1 MKWGVSV
8 KEVIAKATDVEV
20 LYGDH
25 AALDKINMSVN
36 RGDIYA
42 LVGKNGA
49 GKTTLLRLFTGQN
62 APDYGKIELF
72 GETTVAGLNKA
83 RRRTGAIIE
92 TPAFYPFFSAE
103 RNLEYYRIQRG
114 ISDKSVVERVLRET
128 GLYEAKD
135 KKFKN
140 YSLGMKQRLG
150 IALALMHD
158 PEFLILDE
166 PINGLDP
173 AGIVE
178 MRKLMLRLNK
188 ENNLT
193 IIISSHILS
202 ELANMATCYG
212 FIDHGIILKEMTAEE
227 LSNQERSHI
236 KLHTSNGAAMADLL
250 SSDLQLNAEYVS
262 DEDIIYIYLNAEE
275 SYPTEKISRFVFEQG
290 QELYSLEIVKSTLED
305 YFIELLG
312 GTTIE

>member
-1 MKWGVSV
+1 MA
-8 KEVIAKATDVEV
+8 EVIAKATDVEV
-20 LYGDH
+20 IYGDKP
-25 AALDKINMSVN
+25 ALDKINMSVKK
-36 RGDIYA
+36 GDIYA
-42 LVGKNGA
+42 LIGKQA
-49 GKTTLLRLFTGQN
+49 EKCRFSCAVFTGQN
-62 APDYGKIELF
+62 APDYGNIELF
-72 GETTVAGLNKA
+72 GKKGTHGLNEA
-83 RRRTGAIIE
+83 RKRTGAIIE

-114 ISDKSVVERVLRET
+114 IDDPSIVETVLKET

-140 YSLGMKQRLG
+140 FSLGMKQRLG
-150 IALALMHD
+150 IALSLMHD

-188 ENNLT
+188 ENGLT

-212 FIDHGIILKEMTAEE
+212 FIDHGQILQEMSAEE
-227 LSNQERSHI
+227 LEAKEKSYVKVR
-236 KLHTSNGAAMADLL
+236 TSNGEKAAEYL
-250 SSDLQLNAEYVS
+250 SKELQLDASYNA
-262 DEDIIYIYLNAEE
+262 DDDTIYIYFENNAV
-275 SYPTEKISRFVFEQG
+275 YPTEKISRFLFEKG
-290 QELYSLEIVKSTLED
+290 YDLYSLEIVKTTLED
-305 YFIELLG
+305 FFIELLG

>member
-1 MKWGVSV
+1 MA
-8 KEVIAKATDVEV
+8 EVIAKATDVEV
-20 LYGDH
+20 IYGDKP
-25 AALDKINMSVN
+25 ALDKINMSVKK
-36 RGDIYA
+36 GDIYA
-42 LVGKNGA
+42 LIGKNGA

-62 APDYGKIELF
+62 APDYGSIELF
-72 GETTVAGLNKA
+72 GKKGTHGLNEA
-83 RRRTGAIIE
+83 RKRTGAIIE

-114 ISDKSVVERVLRET
+114 IDDPSIVETVLKET

-140 YSLGMKQRLG
+140 FSLGMKQRLG
-150 IALALMHD
+150 IALSLMHD

-188 ENNLT
+188 ENGLT

-202 ELANMATCYG
+202 ELANMVTCYG
-212 FIDHGIILKEMTAEE
+212 FIDHGQILQEMSAEE
-227 LSNQERSHI
+227 LEAKEKSYVKMR
-236 KLHTSNGAAMADLL
+236 TSNGEKAAECL
-250 SSDLQLNAEYVS
+250 SKELQLDASYNA
-262 DEDIIYIYLNAEE
+262 DDDTIYIYFENNTV
-275 SYPTEKISRFVFEQG
+275 YPTEKISRFLFEKG
-290 QELYSLEIVKSTLED
+290 YDLYSLEIVKTTLED
-305 YFIELLG
+305 FFIELLG

>member
-1 MKWGVSV
+1 MA
-8 KEVIAKATDVEV
+8 EVIAKATDVEV
-20 LYGDH
+20 IYGDKP
-25 AALDKINMSVN
+25 ALDKINMSVKK
-36 RGDIYA
+36 GDIYA
-42 LVGKNGA
+42 LIGKNGA

-62 APDYGKIELF
+62 APDYGSIELF
-72 GETTVAGLNKA
+72 GKKGTHGLNEA
-83 RRRTGAIIE
+83 RYRTGAIIE

-114 ISDKSVVERVLRET
+114 IDDPSIVETVLKET

-140 YSLGMKQRLG
+140 FSLGMKQRLG
-150 IALALMHD
+150 IALSLMHD

-178 MRKLMLRLNK
+178 MRKLMRLNK
-188 ENNLT
+188 ENGLT

-212 FIDHGIILKEMTAEE
+212 FIDHGQILQEMSAEE
-227 LSNQERSHI
+227 LEAKEKSYV
-236 KLHTSNGAAMADLL
+236 KVHTSDGEKAAESL
-250 SSDLQLNAEYVS
+250 SKELQLDASYNA
-262 DEDIIYIYLNAEE
+262 DDDTIYIYFENNTV
-275 SYPTEKISRFVFEQG
+275 YPTEEISRFLFEKG
-290 QELYSLEIVKSTLED
+290 YDLYSLEIVKTTLED
-305 YFIELLG
+305 FFIELLG

>member
-1 MKWGVSV
+1 MA
-8 KEVIAKATDVEV
+8 EVIAKATDVEV
-20 LYGDH
+20 IYGDKP
-25 AALDKINMSVN
+25 ALDKINMSVKK
-36 RGDIYA
+36 GDIYA
-42 LVGKNGA
+42 LIGKNGA

-62 APDYGKIELF
+62 APDYGSIELF
-72 GETTVAGLNKA
+72 GKKGTHGLNEA
-83 RRRTGAIIE
+83 RKRTGAIIE

-114 ISDKSVVERVLRET
+114 IDDPSIVET

-140 YSLGMKQRLG
+140 FSLGMKQRLG
-150 IALALMHD
+150 IALSLMHD

-188 ENNLT
+188 ENGLT

-212 FIDHGIILKEMTAEE
+212 FIDHGQILQEMSAEE
-227 LSNQERSHI
+227 LEAKEKSYVKMR
-236 KLHTSNGAAMADLL
+236 TSNGEKAAECL
-250 SSDLQLNAEYVS
+250 SKELQLDASYNA
-262 DEDIIYIYLNAEE
+262 DDDTIYIYFENNTV
-275 SYPTEKISRFVFEQG
+275 YPTEKISRFLFEKG
-290 QELYSLEIVKSTLED
+290 YDLYSLEIVKTTLED
-305 YFIELLG
+305 FFIELLG

>member
-1 MKWGVSV
+1 MD
-8 KEVIAKATDVEV
+8 EVIARATDVEV
-20 LYGDH
+20 IYGDH
-25 AALDKINMSVN
+25 PALNKVNMSVKK
-36 RGDIYA
+36 GEIYA

-62 APDYGKIELF
+62 SPDYGTIELF
-72 GETTVAGLNKA
+72 GRTGTTGLNKA
-83 RRRTGAIIE
+83 RHRTGAIIE
-92 TPAFYPFFSAE
+92 TPAFYPFYSAE
-103 RNLEYYRIQRG
+103 KNLEYYRIQRG
-114 ISDKSVVERVLRET
+114 IEDRDVVERALKET
-128 GLYEAKD
+128 GLYEARN

-150 IALALMHD
+150 IALSLMHD

-173 AGIVE
+173 AGIVD
-178 MRKLMLRLNK
+178 MRKLLLHLNR
-188 ENNLT
+188 ENGLT

-212 FIDHGIILKEMTAEE
+212 FIDNGVILKEMTAAE
-227 LSNQERSHI
+227 LDAKEQSYI
-236 KLHTSNGAAMADLL
+236 KIKTSNGKRASEELKNSLDLDA
-250 SSDLQLNAEYVS
+250 SYSE
-262 DEDIIYIYLNAEE
+262 EDDAIYINFQNDEF
-275 SYPTEKISRFVFEQG
+275 YPTEKISRFIFEHDYD
-290 QELYSLEIVKSTLED
+290 LYSLEIMKSTLED

>member
-1 MKWGVSV
+1 MA
-8 KEVIAKATDVEV
+8 EVIAKATDVEV
-20 LYGDH
+20 IYGDKP
-25 AALDKINMSVN
+25 ALDKINMSVKK
-36 RGDIYA
+36 GDIYA
-42 LVGKNGA
+42 LIGKNGA

-62 APDYGKIELF
+62 APDYGSIELF
-72 GETTVAGLNKA
+72 GKKGTHGLNEA
-83 RRRTGAIIE
+83 RKRTGAIIE

-114 ISDKSVVERVLRET
+114 IDDPSVVETVLKET

-140 YSLGMKQRLG
+140 FSLGMKQRLG
-150 IALALMHD
+150 IALSLMHD

-188 ENNLT
+188 EKGLT

-202 ELANMATCYG
+202 ELANMATYYG
-212 FIDHGIILKEMTAEE
+212 FIDHGQILQEMSAEE
-227 LSNQERSHI
+227 LEAKEKSYVKVRTSDGEKAAER
-236 KLHTSNGAAMADLL
+236 L
-250 SSDLQLNAEYVS
+250 SKELQLDASYNA
-262 DEDIIYIYLNAEE
+262 DDDTIYIYFENNTV
-275 SYPTEKISRFVFEQG
+275 YPTEKISRFLFEKG
-290 QELYSLEIVKSTLED
+290 YDLYSLEIVKTTLED
-305 YFIELLG
+305 FFIELLG

>member
-1 MKWGVSV
+1 MA
-8 KEVIAKATDVEV
+8 EVIAKATDVEV
-20 LYGDH
+20 IYGDKP
-25 AALDKINMSVN
+25 ALDKINMSVKK
-36 RGDIYA
+36 GDIYA
-42 LVGKNGA
+42 LIGKNGA

-62 APDYGKIELF
+62 APDYGSIELF
-72 GETTVAGLNKA
+72 GKKGTHGLNEA
-83 RRRTGAIIE
+83 RKRTGAIIE

-114 ISDKSVVERVLRET
+114 IDDPSIVETVLKET

-140 YSLGMKQRLG
+140 FSLGMKQRLG
-150 IALALMHD
+150 IALSLMHD

-188 ENNLT
+188 ENGLT

-212 FIDHGIILKEMTAEE
+212 FIDHGQILQEMSAEE
-227 LSNQERSHI
+227 LEAKEKSYV
-236 KLHTSNGAAMADLL
+236 KVHTSDGEKAAESL
-250 SSDLQLNAEYVS
+250 SKELQLDASYNA
-262 DEDIIYIYLNAEE
+262 DDDTIYIENNTVYQTEE
-275 SYPTEKISRFVFEQG
+275 ISRFLFEKG
-290 QELYSLEIVKSTLED
+290 YDLYSLEIVKTTLED
-305 YFIELLG
+305 FFIELLG

>member
-1 MKWGVSV
+1 MA
-8 KEVIAKATDVEV
+8 EVIAKATDVEV
-20 LYGDH
+20 IYGDKP
-25 AALDKINMSVN
+25 ALDKINMSVKK
-36 RGDIYA
+36 GDIYA
-42 LVGKNGA
+42 LIGKNGA

-62 APDYGKIELF
+62 APDYGSIELF
-72 GETTVAGLNKA
+72 GKKGTHGLNEA
-83 RRRTGAIIE
+83 RKRTGAIIE

-114 ISDKSVVERVLRET
+114 ITDKGIVEKVLKET

-140 YSLGMKQRLG
+140 FSLGMKQRLG
-150 IALALMHD
+150 IALSLMHD

-188 ENNLT
+188 ENGLT

-212 FIDHGIILKEMTAEE
+212 FIDHGQILQEMSAEE
-227 LSNQERSHI
+227 LEAKEKSYVKVR
-236 KLHTSNGAAMADLL
+236 TSNADKAAEDLAQEL
-250 SSDLQLNAEYVS
+250 RLDASYHSD
-262 DEDIIYIYLNAEE
+262 DDTIYIYFKDNIV
-275 SYPTEKISRFVFEQG
+275 YPTEKISRFLFEQSYD
-290 QELYSLEIVKSTLED
+290 LYSLEIVKTTLED
-305 YFIELLG
+305 FFIELLG

>member
-1 MKWGVSV
+1 M
-8 KEVIAKATDVEV
+8 EEIIAKAIDVEV
-20 LYGDH
+20 LYGDK
-25 AALDKINMSVN
+25 AACDKINMSVK

-62 APDYGKIELF
+62 APDYGRIELF
-72 GETTVAGLNKA
+72 GESTTSGLNKA
-83 RRRTGAIIE
+83 RSRTGAIIE

-114 ISDKSVVERVLRET
+114 IENPAVIERVLRDT
-128 GLYEAKD
+128 GLYEARN

-140 YSLGMKQRLG
+140 FSLGMKQRLG

-178 MRKLMLRLNK
+178 MRKLMLKLNK
-188 ENNLT
+188 EKQLT

-212 FIDHGIILKEMTAEE
+212 FIDNGVIKKEMTAEE
-227 LSNQERSHI
+227 LEQLEHSTI
-236 KLHTSNGAAMADLL
+236 KIKTNDNDAVRKLL
-250 SSDLQLNAEYVS
+250 TDTLELSAELSEDENAILIQDASSDSEA
-262 DEDIIYIYLNAEE
+262 D
-275 SYPTEKISRFVFEQG
+275 YPTEKISRLIVEKG
-290 QELYSLEIVKSTLED
+290 YDLYSLEIIKSTLED

>member
-1 MKWGVSV
+1 MD
-8 KEVIAKATDVEV
+8 EIIAKATDVEV
-20 LYGDH
+20 IYGDH
-25 AALDKINMSVN
+25 AALNKINMSVKK
-36 RGDIYA
+36 GDIYA

-62 APDYGKIELF
+62 APDYGSIELF
-72 GETTVAGLNKA
+72 GKTGTSGLNNA
-83 RRRTGAIIE
+83 RHRTGAIIE

-114 ISDKSVVERVLRET
+114 ISDSGVVERVLKET
-128 GLYEAKD
+128 GLYEARD
-135 KKFKN
+135 KKFRD

-173 AGIVE
+173 AGIVD
-178 MRKLMLRLNK
+178 MRKLMLKLNK
-188 ENNLT
+188 EKGLT

-212 FIDHGIILKEMTAEE
+212 FIDNGEILKEMTAAE
-227 LSNQERSHI
+227 LDAVEQSYI
-236 KLHTSNGAAMADLL
+236 KLRTSNGADAA
-250 SSDLQLNAEYVS
+250 
-262 DEDIIYIYLNAEE
+262 EDIKEELKLDASYSADDDTIYIHFKNNEI
-275 SYPTEKISRFVFEQG
+275 YPTEKLSRFIFEKNYD
-290 QELYSLEIVKSTLED
+290 LYLLEIVKATLED

-312 GTTIE
+312 DKTIA

>member
-1 MKWGVSV
+1 MA
-8 KEVIAKATDVEV
+8 EVIAKATDVEV
-20 LYGDH
+20 IYGDKP
-25 AALDKINMSVN
+25 ALDKINMSVKK
-36 RGDIYA
+36 GDIYA
-42 LVGKNGA
+42 LIGKNGA

-62 APDYGKIELF
+62 APDYGSIELF
-72 GETTVAGLNKA
+72 GKKGTHGLNEA
-83 RRRTGAIIE
+83 RKRTGAIIE

-114 ISDKSVVERVLRET
+114 IDNPSVVETVLKET
-128 GLYEAKD
+128 GLYDAKD

-140 YSLGMKQRLG
+140 FSLGMKQRLG
-150 IALALMHD
+150 IALSLMHD

-188 ENNLT
+188 ENGLT

-212 FIDHGIILKEMTAEE
+212 FIDHGQILQEMSAEE
-227 LSNQERSHI
+227 LEAKEKSYVKIR
-236 KLHTSNGAAMADLL
+236 TSNADKAAEDLAQEL
-250 SSDLQLNAEYVS
+250 RLNASYHS
-262 DEDIIYIYLNAEE
+262 DDDTIYIYFKDNIV
-275 SYPTEKISRFVFEQG
+275 YPTEKISRFLFEQG
-290 QELYSLEIVKSTLED
+290 YDLYSLEIVKTTLED
-305 YFIELLG
+305 FFIELLG

>member
-1 MKWGVSV
+1 MA
-8 KEVIAKATDVEV
+8 EVIAKATDVEV
-20 LYGDH
+20 IYGDKP
-25 AALDKINMSVN
+25 ALDKINMSVKK
-36 RGDIYA
+36 GDIYA
-42 LVGKNGA
+42 LIGKNGA

-62 APDYGKIELF
+62 APDYGSIELF
-72 GETTVAGLNKA
+72 GKKGTHGLNKA
-83 RRRTGAIIE
+83 RKRTGAIIE

-114 ISDKSVVERVLRET
+114 IDDPSIVETVLKET

-140 YSLGMKQRLG
+140 FSLGMKQRLG
-150 IALALMHD
+150 IALSLMHD

-188 ENNLT
+188 ENGLT

-212 FIDHGIILKEMTAEE
+212 FIDHGQILQEMSAEE
-227 LSNQERSHI
+227 LEAKEKSYVKIR
-236 KLHTSNGAAMADLL
+236 TSNADKAAEDLAQEL
-250 SSDLQLNAEYVS
+250 RLDASYHSD
-262 DEDIIYIYLNAEE
+262 DDTIYIYFKDNIV
-275 SYPTEKISRFVFEQG
+275 YPTEKISRFLFEQG
-290 QELYSLEIVKSTLED
+290 YDLYSLEIVKTTLED
-305 YFIELLG
+305 FFIELLG

>member
-1 MKWGVSV
+1 MA
-8 KEVIAKATDVEV
+8 EVIAKATDVEV
-20 LYGDH
+20 IYGDKP
-25 AALDKINMSVN
+25 ALDKINMSVKK
-36 RGDIYA
+36 GDIYA
-42 LVGKNGA
+42 LIGKNGA

-62 APDYGKIELF
+62 APDYGNIELF
-72 GETTVAGLNKA
+72 GKKGTHGLNEA
-83 RRRTGAIIE
+83 RKRTGAIIE

-114 ISDKSVVERVLRET
+114 IDDPSIVETVLKET

-140 YSLGMKQRLG
+140 FSLGMKQRLG
-150 IALALMHD
+150 IALSLMHD

-188 ENNLT
+188 ENGLT

-212 FIDHGIILKEMTAEE
+212 FIDHGQILQEMSAEE
-227 LSNQERSHI
+227 LEAKEKSYVKVR
-236 KLHTSNGAAMADLL
+236 TSNGEKAAEYL
-250 SSDLQLNAEYVS
+250 SKELQLDNA
-262 DEDIIYIYLNAEE
+262 DDDTIYIYFENNAV
-275 SYPTEKISRFVFEQG
+275 YPTEKISRFLFEKG
-290 QELYSLEIVKSTLED
+290 YDLYSLEIVKTTLED
-305 YFIELLG
+305 FFIELLG

>member
-1 MKWGVSV
+1 MA
-8 KEVIAKATDVEV
+8 EVIAKATDVEV
-20 LYGDH
+20 IYGDKP
-25 AALDKINMSVN
+25 ALDKINMSVKK
-36 RGDIYA
+36 GDIYA
-42 LVGKNGA
+42 LIGKNGA

-62 APDYGKIELF
+62 APDYGSTELF
-72 GETTVAGLNKA
+72 GKKGTHGLNEA
-83 RRRTGAIIE
+83 RKRTGAIIE

-114 ISDKSVVERVLRET
+114 IDNPSVVETVLKET

-140 YSLGMKQRLG
+140 FSLGMKQRLG
-150 IALALMHD
+150 IALSLMHD

-188 ENNLT
+188 ENGLT

-212 FIDHGIILKEMTAEE
+212 FIDHGQILQEMSAEE
-227 LSNQERSHI
+227 LEAKEKSYVKIR
-236 KLHTSNGAAMADLL
+236 TSNADKAAEDLAQEL
-250 SSDLQLNAEYVS
+250 RLDASYHSD
-262 DEDIIYIYLNAEE
+262 DDTIYIYFKDNIV
-275 SYPTEKISRFVFEQG
+275 YPTEKISRFLFEQG
-290 QELYSLEIVKSTLED
+290 YDLYSLEIVKTTLED
-305 YFIELLG
+305 FFIELLG

>member
-1 MKWGVSV
+1 MA
-8 KEVIAKATDVEV
+8 EVIAKATDVEV
-20 LYGDH
+20 IYGDKP
-25 AALDKINMSVN
+25 ALDKINMSVKK
-36 RGDIYA
+36 GDIYA
-42 LVGKNGA
+42 LIGKNGA

-62 APDYGKIELF
+62 APDYGSIELF
-72 GETTVAGLNKA
+72 GKKGTHGLNEA
-83 RRRTGAIIE
+83 RKRTGAIIE

-114 ISDKSVVERVLRET
+114 IDDPSIVKTVLKET

-140 YSLGMKQRLG
+140 FSLGMKQRLG
-150 IALALMHD
+150 IALSLMHD

-188 ENNLT
+188 ENGLT

-212 FIDHGIILKEMTAEE
+212 FIDHGQILQEMSADELEAKEKSYVKVRTSDGEKAAECLSQE
-227 LSNQERSHI
+227 L
-236 KLHTSNGAAMADLL
+236 KLDASYNAD
-250 SSDLQLNAEYVS
+250 DVTMV
-262 DEDIIYIYLNAEE
+262 
-275 SYPTEKISRFVFEQG
+275 YPTEKISRFLFEKG
-290 QELYSLEIVKSTLED
+290 YDLYSLEIVKTTLED
-305 YFIELLG
+305 FFIELLG

>member
-1 MKWGVSV
+1 MA
-8 KEVIAKATDVEV
+8 EVIAKATDVEV
-20 LYGDH
+20 IYGDKP
-25 AALDKINMSVN
+25 ALDKINMSVKK
-36 RGDIYA
+36 GDIYA
-42 LVGKNGA
+42 LIGKNGA

-62 APDYGKIELF
+62 APDYGSIELF
-72 GETTVAGLNKA
+72 GKGTHGLNEA
-83 RRRTGAIIE
+83 RKRTGAIIE

-114 ISDKSVVERVLRET
+114 IDDPSIVETVLKET

-140 YSLGMKQRLG
+140 FSLGMKQRLG
-150 IALALMHD
+150 IALSLMHD

-188 ENNLT
+188 ENGLT

-212 FIDHGIILKEMTAEE
+212 FIDHGQILQEMSAEE
-227 LSNQERSHI
+227 LEAKEKSYVKVR
-236 KLHTSNGAAMADLL
+236 TSNGEKAAEYL
-250 SSDLQLNAEYVS
+250 SKELQLDASYNA
-262 DEDIIYIYLNAEE
+262 DDDTIYIYFENNAV
-275 SYPTEKISRFVFEQG
+275 YPTEKISRFLFEKG
-290 QELYSLEIVKSTLED
+290 YDLYSLEIAKTTLED
-305 YFIELLG
+305 FFIELLG

>member
-1 MKWGVSV
+1 MA
-8 KEVIAKATDVEV
+8 EVIAKATDVEV
-20 LYGDH
+20 IYGDKP
-25 AALDKINMSVN
+25 ALDKINMSVKK
-36 RGDIYA
+36 GDIYA
-42 LVGKNGA
+42 LIGKNGA

-62 APDYGKIELF
+62 APDYGSIELF
-72 GETTVAGLNKA
+72 GKKGTHGLNEA
-83 RRRTGAIIE
+83 RKRTGAIIE

-114 ISDKSVVERVLRET
+114 IDNPSVVETVLKET

-140 YSLGMKQRLG
+140 FSLGMKQRLG
-150 IALALMHD
+150 IALSLMHD

-188 ENNLT
+188 ENGLT

-212 FIDHGIILKEMTAEE
+212 FIDHGQILQEMSAEE
-227 LSNQERSHI
+227 LEAKEKSYVKIR
-236 KLHTSNGAAMADLL
+236 TSNADKAAEDLAQEL
-250 SSDLQLNAEYVS
+250 RLDASYHSD
-262 DEDIIYIYLNAEE
+262 DDTIYIYFKDNIV
-275 SYPTEKISRFVFEQG
+275 YPTEKISRFLFEQG
-290 QELYSLEIVKSTLED
+290 YDLYSLEIVKTTLED
-305 YFIELLG
+305 FFIELLG

>member
-1 MKWGVSV
+1 MA
-8 KEVIAKATDVEV
+8 EVIAKATDVEV
-20 LYGDH
+20 IYGDKP
-25 AALDKINMSVN
+25 ALDKINMSVKK
-36 RGDIYA
+36 GDIYA
-42 LVGKNGA
+42 LIGKNGA

-62 APDYGKIELF
+62 APDYGSIELF
-72 GETTVAGLNKA
+72 GKKGTHGLNEA
-83 RRRTGAIIE
+83 RKRTGAIIE

-114 ISDKSVVERVLRET
+114 IKDPSVVETVLKET

-140 YSLGMKQRLG
+140 FSLGMKQRLG
-150 IALALMHD
+150 IALSLMHD

-188 ENNLT
+188 ENGLT

-212 FIDHGIILKEMTAEE
+212 FIDHGQILQEMSADELEAKEK
-227 LSNQERSHI
+227 SYVKVR
-236 KLHTSNGAAMADLL
+236 TSDGEKA
-250 SSDLQLNAEYVS
+250 VS
-262 DEDIIYIYLNAEE
+262 YL
-275 SYPTEKISRFVFEQG
+275 KR
-290 QELYSLEIVKSTLED
+290 D
-305 YFIELLG
+305 
-312 GTTIE
+312 TICTHWRL

>member
-1 MKWGVSV
+1 MA
-8 KEVIAKATDVEV
+8 ETIAKATDVEV
-20 LYGDH
+20 IYGDKP
-25 AALDKINMSVN
+25 ALDKINMSVKK
-36 RGDIYA
+36 GDIYA
-42 LVGKNGA
+42 LIGKNGA

-62 APDYGKIELF
+62 APDYGSIELF
-72 GETTVAGLNKA
+72 GQTGTHGLNEA
-83 RRRTGAIIE
+83 RKRTGAIIE

-114 ISDKSVVERVLRET
+114 IDDPSIVETVLKET

-140 YSLGMKQRLG
+140 FSLGMKQRLG
-150 IALALMHD
+150 IALSLMHD

-188 ENNLT
+188 ENGLT

-212 FIDHGIILKEMTAEE
+212 FIDHGQILQEMSAEE
-227 LSNQERSHI
+227 LEAKEKS
-236 KLHTSNGAAMADLL
+236 
-250 SSDLQLNAEYVS
+250 YV
-262 DEDIIYIYLNAEE
+262 
-275 SYPTEKISRFVFEQG
+275 K
-290 QELYSLEIVKSTLED
+290 
-305 YFIELLG
+305 
-312 GTTIE
+312 

>member
-1 MKWGVSV
+1 MA
-8 KEVIAKATDVEV
+8 EVIAKATDVEV
-20 LYGDH
+20 IYGDKP
-25 AALDKINMSVN
+25 ALDKINMSVKK
-36 RGDIYA
+36 GDIYA
-42 LVGKNGA
+42 LIGKNGA

-62 APDYGKIELF
+62 APDYGSIELF
-72 GETTVAGLNKA
+72 GKKGTHGLNEA
-83 RRRTGAIIE
+83 RKRTGAIIE

-114 ISDKSVVERVLRET
+114 IDDPSIVETVLKET

-140 YSLGMKQRLG
+140 FSLGMKQRLG
-150 IALALMHD
+150 IALSLMHD

-188 ENNLT
+188 ENGLT

-212 FIDHGIILKEMTAEE
+212 FIDHGQNLQEMSAEE
-227 LSNQERSHI
+227 LEAKEKSYVKMR
-236 KLHTSNGAAMADLL
+236 TSNGEKAAECL
-250 SSDLQLNAEYVS
+250 SKELQLDASYNA
-262 DEDIIYIYLNAEE
+262 DDDTIYIYFENNTV
-275 SYPTEKISRFVFEQG
+275 YPTEKISRFLFEKG
-290 QELYSLEIVKSTLED
+290 YDLYSLEIVKTTLED
-305 YFIELLG
+305 FFIELLG

>member
-1 MKWGVSV
+1 M
-8 KEVIAKATDVEV
+8 EEIIAKAIDVEV
-20 LYGDH
+20 LYGEH
-25 AALDKINMSVN
+25 AACDKINMSVK

-62 APDYGKIELF
+62 APDYGSIELF
-72 GETTVAGLNKA
+72 GEHTAAGLNRA
-83 RRRTGAIIE
+83 RGRTGAIIE

-103 RNLEYYRIQRG
+103 KNLEYYRIQRG
-114 ISDKSVVERVLRET
+114 IRDPYVVERVLRET
-128 GLYEAKD
+128 GLYEARN

-140 YSLGMKQRLG
+140 FSLGMKQRLG

-178 MRKLMLRLNK
+178 MRRLMLRLNK
-188 ENNLT
+188 EKQLT

-212 FIDHGIILKEMTAEE
+212 FIDHGVIKKEMTAEE
-227 LSNQERSHI
+227 LSRLEHPKIQVRTNDNSAVMQIITDTFHLQTELSENGDAFLIRNQS
-236 KLHTSNGAAMADLL
+236 TN
-250 SSDLQLNAEYVS
+250 SDSELPF
-262 DEDIIYIYLNAEE
+262 
-275 SYPTEKISRFVFEQG
+275 PTEQISRLIVEQG
-290 QELYSLEIVKSTLED
+290 YDLYTIEIMKSTLED

>member
-1 MKWGVSV
+1 MA
-8 KEVIAKATDVEV
+8 EVIAKATDVEV
-20 LYGDH
+20 IYGDKP
-25 AALDKINMSVN
+25 ALDKINMSVKK
-36 RGDIYA
+36 GDIYA
-42 LVGKNGA
+42 LIGKNGA

-62 APDYGKIELF
+62 APDYGIIELF
-72 GETTVAGLNKA
+72 GKKGTHGLNEA
-83 RRRTGAIIE
+83 RKRTGAIIE

-114 ISDKSVVERVLRET
+114 IDDPSIVETVLKET

-140 YSLGMKQRLG
+140 FSLGMKQRLG
-150 IALALMHD
+150 IALSLMHD

-188 ENNLT
+188 ENGLT

-212 FIDHGIILKEMTAEE
+212 FIDHGQILQEMSAEE
-227 LSNQERSHI
+227 LEAKEKSYVKVQILEMVL
-236 KLHTSNGAAMADLL
+236 KLRAVM
-250 SSDLQLNAEYVS
+250 
-262 DEDIIYIYLNAEE
+262 
-275 SYPTEKISRFVFEQG
+275 F
-290 QELYSLEIVKSTLED
+290 
-305 YFIELLG
+305 
-312 GTTIE
+312 

>member
-1 MKWGVSV
+1 MA
-8 KEVIAKATDVEV
+8 EVIAKATDVEV
-20 LYGDH
+20 IYGDKP
-25 AALDKINMSVN
+25 ALDKINMSVKK
-36 RGDIYA
+36 GDIYA
-42 LVGKNGA
+42 LIGKNGA

-62 APDYGKIELF
+62 APDYGSIELF
-72 GETTVAGLNKA
+72 GKKGTHGLNEA
-83 RRRTGAIIE
+83 RKRTGAIIE

-114 ISDKSVVERVLRET
+114 IDNPSVVETVLKET

-140 YSLGMKQRLG
+140 FSLGMKQRLG
-150 IALALMHD
+150 IALSLMHD

-188 ENNLT
+188 ENGLT

-212 FIDHGIILKEMTAEE
+212 FIDHGQILQEMSAEE
-227 LSNQERSHI
+227 LEAKEKSYVKIR
-236 KLHTSNGAAMADLL
+236 TSNADKAAEDLAQEL
-250 SSDLQLNAEYVS
+250 RLNASYHS
-262 DEDIIYIYLNAEE
+262 DDDTIYIYFKDNIV
-275 SYPTEKISRFVFEQG
+275 YPTEKISRFLFEQG
-290 QELYSLEIVKSTLED
+290 YDLYSLEIVKTTLED
-305 YFIELLG
+305 FFIELLG

>member
-1 MKWGVSV
+1 MA
-8 KEVIAKATDVEV
+8 EVIAKATDVEV
-20 LYGDH
+20 IYGDKP
-25 AALDKINMSVN
+25 ALDKINMSVKK
-36 RGDIYA
+36 GDIYA
-42 LVGKNGA
+42 LIGKNGA

-62 APDYGKIELF
+62 APDYGSIELF
-72 GETTVAGLNKA
+72 GKKGTHGLNEA
-83 RRRTGAIIE
+83 RKRTGAIIE

-114 ISDKSVVERVLRET
+114 IDDPSIVETVLKET

-140 YSLGMKQRLG
+140 FSLGMKQRLG
-150 IALALMHD
+150 IALSLMHD

-188 ENNLT
+188 ENGLT

-212 FIDHGIILKEMTAEE
+212 FIDHGQILQEMSAEE
-227 LSNQERSHI
+227 LEAKEKSYVKIR
-236 KLHTSNGAAMADLL
+236 TSNADKAAEDLAQEL
-250 SSDLQLNAEYVS
+250 RLNASYHS
-262 DEDIIYIYLNAEE
+262 DDDTIYIYFKDNIV
-275 SYPTEKISRFVFEQG
+275 YPTEKISRFLFEQG
-290 QELYSLEIVKSTLED
+290 YDLYSLEIVKTTLED
-305 YFIELLG
+305 FFIELLG